1 MNPAIVMFHLLHR
14 HPKNTGF
21 SLTAKAAE
29 LLKTLLHHFCWTASK
44 PGLAP
49 HQLTALPS
57 PLLFMPYVEVTALFT
72 ITHVYVFLSSFL
84 TFT

>member
-29 LLKTLLHHFCWTASK
+29 LLKTLLHHLCWTASE
-44 PGLAP
+44 PGWAP
-49 HQLTALPS
+49 HQLSALPS
-57 PLLFMPYVEVTALFT
+57 ALLFMPNVGEVTALFRIT
-72 ITHVYVFLSSFL
+72 IFFLF
-84 TFT
+84 